1 MSADPVNWTPHIL
14 DGHVKAIVQAG
25 DTVIVGGAF
34 TQVSSADGN
43 TIYNRSNI
51 VAFNATTGAVSTTFV
66 PQVDDEVTSL
76 ALAPDGKSVFIGGF
90 FDTVNGQPRKSLAKL
105 NLSDGQL
112 TSGFTTPKL
121 TGRVKDLKLVKGRL
135 WVAGTFTHVAGK
147 AIPALATL
155 NPSTGAVDTFQSV
168 LFEGPRTN
176 GTLQVLKIDAT
187 PDGTRLVAIGDF
199 VRVGGEPREQI
210 AMLDIGGSKA
220 TVANWRTRFYEATC
234 SSSFPTY
241 MRDVDISP
249 DGSYFVVVTT
259 GGYGGGPPKPCDT
272 SARFQTGV
280 SGTDIAPV
288 WVAYTGGDT
297 HYSVAVTGTAVYVGG
312 HFRWQNNPHGPADTA
327 GPGAVERSG
336 IAALDPVNGMPLRW
350 NPGRTRGVGVFDML
364 ATSTGLWVGSDTDR
378 IGNFEYHGRI
388 AYFPLAGGTTVP
400 RPATASLPTDV
411 YLVPTGTNPVPRKRS
426 FDGTHVGSTTTAPA
440 GNLAWSNVRSAFM
453 LGDELFIAWNDGT
466 FNRRSFDGSAYG
478 SPTTIDA
485 SDQLVRDSAWHADV
499 AAATGMF
506 FLDGKIYYTRS
517 GSSTLYARYYTRESD
532 TVGAQRFSVSGSLT
546 GLSFGAVSGMFYAD
560 GKLYVASSADGNLR
574 RVDFTDGKPVPGTV
588 AVVSGPTVDGN
599 DWRARTVFPFVDPE
613 AGAGSPPTAEL
624 SYTCQGLTCTFS
636 SVGSTDEDGTITSY
650 KWTFGDG
657 ATATSAAPTH
667 TYDQPGTYTVTLT
680 VTDNSG
686 KTGTKSAEITVTDAT
701 ELAAKFSVS
710 CEGLECSVDGRS
722 STDPSGGITSYEW
735 TFGDGATAT
744 GATASHTYA
753 LPGRY
758 PITLTVTGHDGQTA
772 ELTQHVSVAAPT
784 SSVRFVAQ
792 AGSNRNATT
801 HRVTIPT
808 DVAAGDRL
816 LLFFSVNSTQVTVS
830 GPSGVTGWTSVGTKA
845 DSGMVTHV
853 WQKEASPTDAGSTVE
868 ITLSGYAKADMAV
881 VAYRGPDVTVR
892 AHQAVVE
899 STSRPDH
906 TTPTVQGVDGGWLVS
921 YWADKSSATTSWTAP
936 AGEVIRRTE
945 AGTGSGRITVLLT
958 DGGSAAGTGTKGG
971 LTATADAASGNATMW
986 SIVIGPG
993 G

>member
-1 MSADPVNWTPHIL
+1 VNWTPHIL

-388 AYFPLAGGTTVP
+388 AYFPLAGGTTDTAGDGE
-400 RPATASLPTDV
+400 PADRRLPGPDRHQ
-411 YLVPTGTNPVPRKRS
+411 P
-426 FDGTHVGSTTTAPA
+426 
-440 GNLAWSNVRSAFM
+440 
-453 LGDELFIAWNDGT
+453 
-466 FNRRSFDGSAYG
+466 GSAE
-478 SPTTIDA
+478 A
-485 SDQLVRDSAWHADV
+485 L
-499 AAATGMF
+499 
-506 FLDGKIYYTRS
+506 
-517 GSSTLYARYYTRESD
+517 
-532 TVGAQRFSVSGSLT
+532 
-546 GLSFGAVSGMFYAD
+546 
-560 GKLYVASSADGNLR
+560 LR
-574 RVDFTDGKPVPGTV
+574 RD
-588 AVVSGPTVDGN
+588 
-599 DWRARTVFPFVDPE
+599 ARRQHD
-613 AGAGSPPTAEL
+613 
-624 SYTCQGLTCTFS
+624 
-636 SVGSTDEDGTITSY
+636 
-650 KWTFGDG
+650 DG
-657 ATATSAAPTH
+657 ARG
-667 TYDQPGTYTVTLT
+667 QPGVEQRPL
-680 VTDNSG
+680 
-686 KTGTKSAEITVTDAT
+686 
-701 ELAAKFSVS
+701 
-710 CEGLECSVDGRS
+710 
-722 STDPSGGITSYEW
+722 
-735 TFGDGATAT
+735 
-744 GATASHTYA
+744 
-753 LPGRY
+753 
-758 PITLTVTGHDGQTA
+758 
-772 ELTQHVSVAAPT
+772 
-784 SSVRFVAQ
+784 
-792 AGSNRNATT
+792 
-801 HRVTIPT
+801 RVH
-808 DVAAGDRL
+808 AR
-816 LLFFSVNSTQVTVS
+816 
-830 GPSGVTGWTSVGTKA
+830 
-845 DSGMVTHV
+845 
-853 WQKEASPTDAGSTVE
+853 
-868 ITLSGYAKADMAV
+868 
-881 VAYRGPDVTVR
+881 
-892 AHQAVVE
+892 
-899 STSRPDH
+899 
-906 TTPTVQGVDGGWLVS
+906 
-921 YWADKSSATTSWTAP
+921 
-936 AGEVIRRTE
+936 
-945 AGTGSGRITVLLT
+945 
-958 DGGSAAGTGTKGG
+958 
-971 LTATADAASGNATMW
+971 
-986 SIVIGPG
+986 
-993 G
+993 